1 MIFFFRILLV
11 RNLDLNIVVRWLD
24 DIKWITMQNWPVID
38 WTLPGLDTAA
48 TYSVLQV
55 HRDKSYRYPVTGA
68 RRLTAY
74 RNGYKWSCPQRVIET
89 NISRLTFHNVE

>member
-1 MIFFFRILLV
+1 MRFFFFFFFRILLV
-11 RNLDLNIVVRWLD
+11 RNLDLNVVARCLD
-24 DIKWITMQNWPVID
+24 DIKLITIQYWPAID

-55 HRDKSYRYPVTGA
+55 HKDKSYRYPVTCA

-74 RNGYKWSCPQRVIET
+74 RNGLSK
-89 NISRLTFHNVE
+89 RL